1 MSNSNTDDDFAPLP
15 QFKETRNSNKNWVV
29 ITLVK
34 VGSEERWRVQS
45 PPFPYGR
52 PNF

>member
-29 ITLVK
+29 TTLVK
-34 VGSEERWRVQS
+34 VGSDGSLSQTLAIT
-45 PPFPYGR
+45 PKLK
-52 PNF
+52 PNS

>member
-34 VGSEERWRVQS
+34 VGSDGSLAQTLAIT
-45 PPFPYGR
+45 PKLK
-52 PNF
+52 PNS

>member
-29 ITLVK
+29 TTLVK
-34 VGSEERWRVQS
+34 LGSDGSVAQTLAIT
-45 PPFPYGR
+45 PKVK
-52 PNF
+52 PNS